1 MEISLFRPKSIF
13 NNKEN
18 NNRILL
24 VIAHPDDE
32 ALFFSPLLLA
42 SSTYNYQLSILCLSD
57 GDFDGHGLKRRDELI
72 KSAAIY
78 NIKRDNITIIIDKEL
93 LDGPSNHW
101 PQSLIAF
108 YVQREVNRVQ
118 PSVIVTFDSYGV
130 SGIHIYIYRVYIRI
144 YTLLFSKLIE
154 PLLLIYMQ
162 AILII

>member
-13 NNKEN
+13 NNEAN

-42 SSTYNYQLSILCLSD
+42 SSVYNYQLSILCLSD
-57 GDFDGHGLKRRDELI
+57 GDFDGQGLKRRDELI

-93 LDGPSNHW
+93 LDGPTNHW
-101 PQSLIAF
+101 SQSLISF
-108 YVQREVNRVQ
+108 YVQREVDRVQ
-118 PSVIVTFDSYGV
+118 PCIIVTFDSYGV
-130 SGIHIYIYRVYIRI
+130 SGIHIHA
-144 YTLLFSKLIE
+144 LI
-154 PLLLIYMQ
+154 L
-162 AILII
+162 A